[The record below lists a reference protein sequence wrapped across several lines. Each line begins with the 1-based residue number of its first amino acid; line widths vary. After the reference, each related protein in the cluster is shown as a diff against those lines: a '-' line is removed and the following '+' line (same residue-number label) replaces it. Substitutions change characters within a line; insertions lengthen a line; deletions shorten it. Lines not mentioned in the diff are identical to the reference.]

1 MQAEPPY
8 ALGGD
13 KHLQP
18 GPSAHSPFAPS
29 PSLRPALP
37 LPLAAYELSKLEAKV
52 GSPEKPLSD
61 LGKLSYRSYWAY
73 VLLREL
79 RDRRGEALSIK
90 TLSASTSIKAEDI
103 ISTLQA
109 LRMVMVWKDAHVVK
123 VTADAV
129 DAQLAQFDAAR
140 LNFAKPEAIHWKPR
154 AGPGPAKGGGA
165 GGHKA
170 R

>member
-61 LGKLSYRSYWAY
+61 LGKLSYRSYWTF
-73 VLLREL
+73 VLLTVLKEHRNEQ
-79 RDRRGEALSIK
+79 LSVRQI
-90 TLSASTSIKAEDI
+90 SQMTSIKVR
-103 ISTLQA
+103 Q
-109 LRMVMVWKDAHVVK
+109 W
-123 VTADAV
+123 
-129 DAQLAQFDAAR
+129 
-140 LNFAKPEAIHWKPR
+140 EAGGGGGR
-154 AGPGPAKGGGA
+154 VRTDVAGPLCER
-165 GGHKA
+165 A